1 MRQESAR
8 RYPRPKVSRTPDLPI
23 LGFVT
28 SSIESQVA
36 YQQRKGETD
45 ASDADSFGVQVSDE

>member
-1 MRQESAR
+1 M
-8 RYPRPKVSRTPDLPI
+8 
-23 LGFVT
+23 LGFLT